1 MNTVHGLLQIT
12 ENNIN
17 LLEAK
22 CSEIDIGKIAIAEY
36 HIITDLE
43 ILIRNAQVI
52 KKIMEEILMKLIGD
66 QQHQGISVS
75 LIFC

>member
-1 MNTVHGLLQIT
+1 MNTVRRLIQIA

-22 CSEIDIGKIAIAEY
+22 RREILIGKIAIAEH

-43 ILIRNAQVI
+43 ILIKNEQVI
-52 KKIMEEILMKLIGD
+52 KKIVEDILMKLIGD